1 MVVVANRDNHLEV
14 PRPYMRNL
22 RRIISHQRAMTYAM
36 GRVEVELVVFDSL
49 TDG

>member
-14 PRPYMRNL
+14 PWPYMRNL
-22 RRIISHQRAMTYAM
+22 RRIISHQRAM